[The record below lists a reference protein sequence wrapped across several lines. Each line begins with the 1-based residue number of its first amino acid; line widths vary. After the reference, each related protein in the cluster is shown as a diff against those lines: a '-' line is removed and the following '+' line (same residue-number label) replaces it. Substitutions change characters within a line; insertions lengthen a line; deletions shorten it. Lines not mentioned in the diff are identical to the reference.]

1 MNQNGNKWRKQQREE
16 GVKGEIPRKGKKK
29 NKQFGCR
36 EEKVDRC
43 GMQDEKRWE
52 IHRR

>member
-1 MNQNGNKWRKQQREE
+1 MRRKS
-16 GVKGEIPRKGKKK
+16 KKGKYQEKE
-29 NKQFGCR
+29 KQFGCR

-43 GMQDEKRWE
+43 GREDEKRWE